1 MISLAE
7 REEIIGE
14 EIRIGMKQQEKNKD
28 VCPKK
33 PVHLSSKME
42 FTIRSSVLDQP
53 AWFMSHENN
62 KRWNNLSRSKEHSGW
77 ALTVKA
83 GPEGSTIR
91 DHRHD
96 NANGI

>member
-1 MISLAE
+1 MSAQRNSALKL
-7 REEIIGE
+7 EEGIHDQSG
-14 EIRIGMKQQEKNKD
+14 
-28 VCPKK
+28 
-33 PVHLSSKME
+33 
-42 FTIRSSVLDQP
+42 VLDQP